1 MQRNRTA
8 AVNLWTTYRV
18 RDNDSFRASLRGG
31 LIPLHTG
38 PIEFESINY
47 QNFAW
52 KGEKHV
58 KKDVRC

>member
-1 MQRNRTA
+1 MQHNRTA

-38 PIEFESINY
+38 PIEFESY
-47 QNFAW
+47 QLPEFCL
-52 KGEKHV
+52 G
-58 KKDVRC
+58 R

>member
-18 RDNDSFRASLRGG
+18 RDNDSFQASLRGG

-38 PIEFESINY
+38 PIEFESY
-47 QNFAW
+47 QLPEFCLERW
-52 KGEKHV
+52 KAREE
-58 KKDVRC
+58 RC